1 MTNRILVVDDDSFML
16 TSLEDILS
24 GADFECVTCS
34 SAEQGLEALRQ
45 QPFDVVIT
53 DLKMPGMGG
62 LDFLERALQVDP
74 NLPILLIT
82 AHGTVETA
90 VQAMQRGALDYILK
104 PFGAEALLLV
114 VRRALERR
122 RLLDENA
129 AFRGEQ
135 ERSSSDRPLLGESRG
150 IDEVRQRIAAVAKVD
165 TTVLIRGETGT
176 GKELVA
182 RAIHYA
188 SDRRDRPYLCV
199 NCAALSAGLLE
210 SELFGHEKGAFTGAD
225 RQRLG
230 RFELANGGTLL
241 LDEVSEIDLNLQAK
255 LLRVLQE
262 REFERVG
269 SEKTQKSDV
278 RVLATTNRD
287 LQTEVEEGRF
297 RADLFY
303 RLNIVPIHVPP
314 LRERRD
320 DILRLAEVFRERFER
335 RAGRDSRP
343 FSEKSKQA
351 MTTYHWPGNV
361 RELENVVERAVL
373 LSAGPE
379 VEVDGLAGPT
389 QVGEQAPSRESLRG
403 MRLAEVERVLIEDTL
418 RRYDGHQ
425 ERTAATLGIGVRTL
439 RDKIKKWDLRFGR
452 RAAMSRARG

>member
-1 MTNRILVVDDDSFML
+1 MTRVLVVDDDTFML
-16 TSLEDILS
+16 TSLQDILTEA
-24 GADFECVTCS
+24 GFDCCPKECAEDGIKAL
-34 SAEQGLEALRQ
+34 SAER
-45 QPFDVVIT
+45 FDLVIT
-53 DLKMPGMGG
+53 DLKMPGMNG
-62 LDFLERALQVDP
+62 LEFLQQALVIDP
-74 NLPILLIT
+74 LLPILLIT

-90 VQAMQRGALDYILK
+90 VQAMKHGAVDYVLK

-122 RLLDENA
+122 RLLGENE

-135 ERSSSDRPLLGESRG
+135 ERSGSDRPLLGESRG
-150 IDEVRQRIAAVAKVD
+150 MAEVRQRIGAVAKVD

-182 RAIHYA
+182 RAIHEV

-230 RFELANGGTLL
+230 RFELAAGGTLL
-241 LDEVSEIDLNLQAK
+241 LDEVSEIEPHLQAK

-269 SEKTQKSDV
+269 SEKTQKCDV

-287 LQTEVEEGRF
+287 LQAEVEAGRF
-297 RADLFY
+297 RADLYY
-303 RLNIVPIHVPP
+303 RLNIVPIHVPA
-314 LRERRD
+314 LRDRRD
-320 DILRLAEVFRERFER
+320 DVLMLAEVFRERFER
-335 RAGRDSRP
+335 RAGRESRP
-343 FSEKSKQA
+343 FSTQSRESLLG
-351 MTTYHWPGNV
+351 YHWPGNV
-361 RELENVVERAVL
+361 RELENLVERAVL
-373 LSAGPE
+373 LSGGPE
-379 VEVDGLAGPT
+379 VEVEGLAA
-389 QVGEQAPSRESLRG
+389 QAPVQAGEYNKESLRD

-418 RRYDGHQ
+418 RRNNGHQ

-452 RAAMSRARG
+452 RAAMARARS